1 MRCDHVTN
9 WCTPSV
15 SKSAV
20 SWSFDWVANNQSKSR
35 KQRNSRS
42 RANIMFAVWFAK
54 KVTSVLWSMVKMHE
68 FREPIKALMQQ
79 KIKPKLTRIYLT
91 RQPYKELLMISLLFY
106 LLQVDYVPRPG
117 WGTRATTLRLVGRY
131 ITTEYR
137 QCVVHERAPRNTS
150 TSDWLSSTLYSNIWR
165 TYINTSFCLTSDPDE
180 SWRMDQ

>member
-1 MRCDHVTN
+1 MINDQVGNNYNIKYIRNEMWSCDQPVYAF
-9 WCTPSV
+9 
-15 SKSAV
+15 SKQVRRQLKFWLGSKV
-20 SWSFDWVANNQSKSR
+20 YLLLDNQSKSR

-42 RANIMFAVWFAK
+42 RANIMHMFAVWFAK

-137 QCVVHERAPRNTS
+137 QCVVH
-150 TSDWLSSTLYSNIWR
+150 
-165 TYINTSFCLTSDPDE
+165 
-180 SWRMDQ
+180 